1 MRAGIPEP
9 PATEAARPAVAG
21 CGTIAAML
29 GLDSR
34 AARAAWSVF
43 VVVLVLAAIYWVRR
57 TLLIFTAALLL
68 AYLVSPLVNLVNRV
82 ARGRVSRDLCLAGVY
97 IVLISALVTALGVIG
112 SRVVDEAAN
121 LASRLPDLVKTLDQ
135 SVSLPLPEWV
145 KPVKISLLASL
156 RTFLEQHTKDAL
168 PLIQRLGKELLS
180 LLGNLVF
187 LVLVPILSF
196 FFLKDGAVIRENLV
210 ALAPEGARRRL
221 TEEIFGDIHVLLAQ
235 FMRAIVLLSAA
246 TFVFY
251 SLFFA
256 VTGVPYAALLA
267 AVAAVLEFIPVVGPF
282 SAAVIILLVSG
293 FSGYPHLLWIVVFL
307 VVYRLFQD
315 YVLQPYLMSSGVEIH
330 PLLVIFGVL
339 AGEQVG
345 GVAGMFLSIPV
356 IATLRVVF
364 IRVRKSLVETIPQ

>member
-1 MRAGIPEP
+1 
-9 PATEAARPAVAG
+9 
-21 CGTIAAML
+21 ML

-57 TLLIFTAALLL
+57 TLLIFTVALLL
-68 AYLVSPLVNLVNRV
+68 ADLVSPLVNLVNRV
-82 ARGRVSRDLCLAGVY
+82 AKGRVSRDLCLAGVY
-97 IVLISALVTALGVIG
+97 IVLIAALVTALGAIG

-121 LASRLPDLVKTLDQ
+121 LASRLPDLVKALDQ
-135 SVSLPLPEWV
+135 PVSLPLPEWV

-251 SLFFA
+251 SLAFA
-256 VTGVPYAALLA
+256 VTGVPYAVLLA

-293 FSGYPHLLWIVVFL
+293 FSGYPHLLWIAVFL

-315 YVLQPYLMSSGVEIH
+315 YVLQPYLMSSGVEVH

-339 AGEQVG
+339 AGEQIG

-364 IRVRKSLVETIPQ
+364 IRVRKSRVETIPQ

>member
-1 MRAGIPEP
+1 
-9 PATEAARPAVAG
+9 
-21 CGTIAAML
+21 ML

-43 VVVLVLAAIYWVRR
+43 VVVLALAAIYWVRR
-57 TLLIFTAALLL
+57 TLLIFTVALLL

-97 IVLISALVTALGVIG
+97 IVLIAALVTALGAIG

-135 SVSLPLPEWV
+135 PVSLPLPEWV

-210 ALAPEGARRRL
+210 ALVPEGARRRL
-221 TEEIFGDIHVLLAQ
+221 TEDIFGDIHVLLAQ

-256 VTGVPYAALLA
+256 VTGVPYAVLLA

-315 YVLQPYLMSSGVEIH
+315 YVLQPYLMSSGVEVH

-364 IRVRKSLVETIPQ
+364 IRVRKSPVETIPQ

>member
-1 MRAGIPEP
+1 
-9 PATEAARPAVAG
+9 
-21 CGTIAAML
+21 ML

-57 TLLIFTAALLL
+57 TLLIFTVALLL

-82 ARGRVSRDLCLAGVY
+82 AKGRVSRDLCLAGVY
-97 IVLISALVTALGVIG
+97 IVLIAALVTALGAIG

-121 LASRLPDLVKTLDQ
+121 LASRLPDLVKALDQ
-135 SVSLPLPEWV
+135 PVSLPLPEWV

-251 SLFFA
+251 SLAFA
-256 VTGVPYAALLA
+256 VTGVPYAVLLA

-293 FSGYPHLLWIVVFL
+293 FSGYPHLLWIAVFL

-315 YVLQPYLMSSGVEIH
+315 YVLQPYLMSSGVEVH

-339 AGEQVG
+339 AGEQIG

-364 IRVRKSLVETIPQ
+364 IRVRKSRVETIPQ